1 MCLFWCGRILENG
14 VKLYFFDENRY
25 ELLKFFYNFVFRKA
39 LSNSTYD
46 IFWSILEL
54 VLYQTSSW
62 FLTQKSLR
70 EQTRNQ

>member
-1 MCLFWCGRILENG
+1 M
-14 VKLYFFDENRY
+14 YFFDENRC
-25 ELLKFFYNFVFRKA
+25 ELLKFFYNFVFSKG

-62 FLTQKSLR
+62 FLTQKSAS
-70 EQTRNQ
+70 EQIRNQ